1 MTVAPGN
8 RRTEPGLPARFASH
22 FYVECNVLQTFVYV
36 SCSQSREIQVF
47 SLDVT
52 TGELAFV
59 QSCPMPA
66 SVQPLRISPDKKVLF
81 AGMRDPHAVASLAVD
96 AQTGKLTL
104 LGQQP
109 VAGPATFVASDQ
121 NQRMLFCASWGGN
134 NLSCCPLDAQ
144 GVPQPVSQTEH
155 DLPRAHAALTDAS
168 NRWLLVPMLGVDAIR
183 IYAVQADGRIVPNDP
198 PMVRC
203 RPGSGPRHL
212 VFSNDN
218 RRVYC
223 LNELDGS
230 VDRFDFDAST
240 GTLTPRQSI
249 SMLPPANAVRPW
261 AAELRAT
268 PDGRFLYATD
278 RGLSVIAAFAIDPAS
293 GQMTLIDHFS
303 TETRPRGMGID
314 ASGCW
319 LIAAGQLS
327 GQLTVYAIDTASG
340 RLNPAHHYPTG
351 QDPICVEITTF

>member
-1 MTVAPGN
+1 M
-8 RRTEPGLPARFASH
+8 
-22 FYVECNVLQTFVYV
+22 LQTFVYV

-47 SLDVT
+47 SLDVA
-52 TGELAFV
+52 TGELALE

-66 SVQPLRISPDKKVLF
+66 SVQPLRISPDKKILF

-104 LGQQP
+104 LGQQQ

-121 NQRMLFCASWGGN
+121 NQHMLFCASWGGN

-168 NRWLLVPMLGVDAIR
+168 NRWLLVPTLGGDAIR
-183 IYAVQADGRIVPNDP
+183 VYALLTDGRIVPNDP
-198 PMVRC
+198 PLVQC

-218 RRVYC
+218 RCVYC

-230 VDRFDFDAST
+230 IDRFEFDVNS
-240 GTLTPRQSI
+240 GKLSLCQSA
-249 SMLPPANAVRPW
+249 SMLPTGSTAKPW

-278 RGLSVIAAFAIDPAS
+278 RTLSIITAFALDPAN
-293 GQMTLIDHFS
+293 GQMTLIDHFP
-303 TETRPRGMGID
+303 TETQPRGMGID
-314 ASGCW
+314 ASGHW

-327 GQLTVYAIDTASG
+327 GQLMVYAIDAGSG
-340 RLNPAHHYPTG
+340 RLNPQHRYPTG
-351 QDPICVEITTF
+351 QDPICVEIAAW